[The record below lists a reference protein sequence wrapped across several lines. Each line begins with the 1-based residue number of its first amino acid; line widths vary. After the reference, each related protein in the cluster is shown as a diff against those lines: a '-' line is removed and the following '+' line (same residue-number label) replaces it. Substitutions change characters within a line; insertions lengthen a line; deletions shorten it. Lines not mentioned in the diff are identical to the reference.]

1 MATDVSGQ
9 AARTCTM
16 NTEDVSQTAILIARI
31 DERTALLLKDIEE
44 IRQRLDKNYVS
55 QDEFKPVKAL
65 VYGLVTTVLL
75 TMTGAVLTIVIRK

>member
-1 MATDVSGQ
+1 
-9 AARTCTM
+9 M

-44 IRQRLDKNYVS
+44 IRQRLEKNYVS

-75 TMTGAVLTIVIRK
+75 TVIGAVLTIVIRK